1 MKSFRNKALAVL
13 ALVAIV
19 FGGGVYTG
27 FHMDRGDI
35 DPQDYIETVF
45 TPYQSGIDAYL
56 NFLDGTKQSL
66 RIANY
71 ELSDPRI
78 VDKVLELK
86 QRGVT
91 DIKFLLD
98 KSQTVS
104 RSGKYE
110 QALIKRLR
118 DAGIEVV
125 IGTSEQKHNIMH
137 LKATERDGLWV
148 EDGSWNSSKSANTQ
162 ANDLNIIKSRK
173 RAAIFLANW
182 QKMYAFMSTQDQ
194 NPWLKV
200 KAKPADAD
208 PDSPDQP

>member
-1 MKSFRNKALAVL
+1 MQKTLAVL
-13 ALVAIV
+13 ALVAVI
-19 FGGGVYTG
+19 FGGGFYVGY
-27 FHMDRGDI
+27 HAPRNI
-35 DPQDYIETVF
+35 DPQDYMETHF
-45 TPYQSGIDAYL
+45 MPYESGIDAYL
-56 NFLDGTKQSL
+56 KFLDGTKKSL
-66 RIANY
+66 RVANY

-86 QRGVT
+86 QQRGIS

-137 LKATERDGLWV
+137 LKATERDGEWV

-162 ANDLNIIKSRK
+162 ANDMNIVHSPK
-173 RAAIFLANW
+173 RAAMYLANW
-182 QKMYAFMSTQDQ
+182 NKMYAFMITQDQ
-194 NPWLKV
+194 NPWLKPD
-200 KAKPADAD
+200 PADKD
-208 PDSPDQP
+208 DDK